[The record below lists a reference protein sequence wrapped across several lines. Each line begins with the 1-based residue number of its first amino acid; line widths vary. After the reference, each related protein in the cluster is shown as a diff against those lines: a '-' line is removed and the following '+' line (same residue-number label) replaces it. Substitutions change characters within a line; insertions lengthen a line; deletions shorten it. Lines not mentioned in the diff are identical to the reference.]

1 MSFSDENGKIIDAPV
16 PGDWPVE
23 ILVTVDFKDLGDKT
37 QITITEVGIPIIMSI
52 FASAGLIGLFKLL
65 FEVIVHKKHLS
76 LRSIGGGLL
85 LGSTNYFSLYFLLKC
100 LESPGTESSTV
111 FALVNIGVVITSFIT
126 GLVLFKEP
134 SDRNKIIGLMLSVI
148 AILVLS
154 VQLN

>member
-1 MSFSDENGKIIDAPV
+1 M
-16 PGDWPVE
+16 
-23 ILVTVDFKDLGDKT
+23 
-37 QITITEVGIPIIMSI
+37 
-52 FASAGLIGLFKLL
+52 
-65 FEVIVHKKHLS
+65 
-76 LRSIGGGLL
+76 
-85 LGSTNYFSLYFLLKC
+85 KC